1 MLANDR
7 ESFPAIEGEVRFG
20 SADHVEANTFR
31 HQMLFNSEDDIHF
44 PTLTVTQTMR
54 FALRNKAPDNR
65 PAYLQSKDDF
75 AEELGNDILEQL
87 GIGHTKGTLVGNE
100 FVRGV
105 SGGERKRVSIAEVM
119 AGQAPIQCWD
129 NSTRGLDASTA
140 LDLGRVLR
148 RTAQEQKKSIVATF
162 YQTGN
167 GLYDQF
173 DKVLVLCEG
182 RTIYYGPRALA
193 KSYFEDMGFVCPS
206 GGAVADFLTAVPV
219 HTERV
224 IRSGFENKVPN
235 TAEEFESRYY
245 KSAIWQAMDQGTV
258 DYNSLSYEIDN
269 LRDVMALERQRSSL
283 LRKMQSVY
291 TVSLMH
297 QVWACTIR
305 SFEIMWGDRWSIAIK
320 AISALL
326 QALVCGSVFYNLSD
340 ASDSVFLRPGALFF
354 GILYFGLQSLAET
367 TASFLGRPILSRH
380 KRFAYYRPTA
390 FCIASVIVDIP
401 VYMFQVTVFTIVLYF
416 MCHFQYDAAKFFT
429 YWIVLNVTVF
439 CFASEFRAIGA
450 LFKNFGNASK
460 VSGFT
465 IMIMM
470 VCAGYM
476 IPFNSMHVW
485 FRWIFYINP
494 ASHAFESLMAN
505 EWSGLELTCITPQY
519 IPYGESYTD
528 DRYRSC
534 TVAGSSGKVI
544 PGDAYIAAQYNH
556 SKHHV
561 WRGFGIIIG
570 FWIFFACLTAIGFEK
585 ADSSGGSSRLLFKRG
600 SKLQR
605 TPVPVDVE
613 KASVTTDQKR
623 SPTGPPAEDIASSS
637 HQSTF
642 TWKNLNYYVK
652 YRGEDKQLLRDVCG
666 YVKPGCLLALMGTSG
681 AGKTT
686 LMDVLAQ
693 RKDAGRIEGS
703 ILVDGLPQDITFQ
716 RTTGYCEQ
724 NDVHEATAT
733 VREALLFSA
742 RLRQDYEIPDQEK
755 VDYVENII
763 DLLELRDIQDA
774 LVGTPGA
781 GLTIEQ
787 KKRLTLGVELV
798 AKPKLLFL
806 DEPTSGLDGQSAF
819 SIVRFMRKLAG
830 NGQAVICTIHQPSAF
845 VFNAFDSLLLL
856 AKGGRTTYFGETGE
870 GSSKLLEYF
879 ARNGAP
885 CAPDVNP
892 AEHIID
898 VVQGRQSSG
907 QDWAQIWRES
917 PECKRTLDEL
927 DHLNESIRSLAQGHS
942 KDNHTDSSRS
952 FATPLLH
959 QMKQVTIRQSVALW
973 RNPDYVWNK
982 ILLHVVQALFSGF
995 AFWKVGNGT
1004 FDLQLRLFSVFNFVF
1019 IAPGVINQ
1027 LQPLYLR
1034 NRDIFETRE
1043 KKSKTYHWFAFV
1055 FAQCVS
1061 EIPWLILCGTLYFI
1075 CWYFPSGLPVQA
1087 SISGQIFFQMIL
1099 YELLYTSIGQA
1110 IATYAPNEYFASLMN
1125 PIVLGAGL
1133 ITFCGIVVPYGQI
1146 TSFWRHWLYWLDPF
1160 SYLVGGLLTQLLW
1173 DVDVRCSS
1181 SELTSIPLPPD
1192 GSTTCGEYMAAFLK
1206 ENAGSYAMVFV
1217 MMKLRSKAT
1226 KSASG

>member
-1 MLANDR
+1 
-7 ESFPAIEGEVRFG
+7 
-20 SADHVEANTFR
+20 
-31 HQMLFNSEDDIHF
+31 
-44 PTLTVTQTMR
+44 
-54 FALRNKAPDNR
+54 
-65 PAYLQSKDDF
+65 
-75 AEELGNDILEQL
+75 
-87 GIGHTKGTLVGNE
+87 
-100 FVRGV
+100 
-105 SGGERKRVSIAEVM
+105 
-119 AGQAPIQCWD
+119 
-129 NSTRGLDASTA
+129 
-140 LDLGRVLR
+140 
-148 RTAQEQKKSIVATF
+148 
-162 YQTGN
+162 
-167 GLYDQF
+167 
-173 DKVLVLCEG
+173 
-182 RTIYYGPRALA
+182 
-193 KSYFEDMGFVCPS
+193 
-206 GGAVADFLTAVPV
+206 
-219 HTERV
+219 
-224 IRSGFENKVPN
+224 
-235 TAEEFESRYY
+235 
-245 KSAIWQAMDQGTV
+245 
-258 DYNSLSYEIDN
+258 
-269 LRDVMALERQRSSL
+269 
-283 LRKMQSVY
+283 
-291 TVSLMH
+291 
-297 QVWACTIR
+297 
-305 SFEIMWGDRWSIAIK
+305 
-320 AISALL
+320 
-326 QALVCGSVFYNLSD
+326 
-340 ASDSVFLRPGALFF
+340 
-354 GILYFGLQSLAET
+354 
-367 TASFLGRPILSRH
+367 
-380 KRFAYYRPTA
+380 
-390 FCIASVIVDIP
+390 
-401 VYMFQVTVFTIVLYF
+401 
-416 MCHFQYDAAKFFT
+416 
-429 YWIVLNVTVF
+429 
-439 CFASEFRAIGA
+439 
-450 LFKNFGNASK
+450 
-460 VSGFT
+460 
-465 IMIMM
+465 
-470 VCAGYM
+470 M

-544 PGDAYIAAQYNH
+544 PGDAYIAAQYSH

-605 TPVPVDVE
+605 TPVPSDVE
-613 KASVTTDQKR
+613 KASVTTAQKR

-724 NDVHEATAT
+724 NDVHEVTAT

-763 DLLELRDIQDA
+763 ELLELRDIQDA

-798 AKPKLLFL
+798 ARPKLLFL

-819 SIVRFMRKLAG
+819 SIVRFMRKLAK

-898 VVQGRQSSG
+898 VVQGRQGSG

-917 PECKRTLDEL
+917 PECKRTLEEL
-927 DHLNESIRSLAQGHS
+927 DHLNESIRSHAQGRGI
-942 KDNHTDSSRS
+942 DSHADPSRS

-1043 KKSKTYHWFAFV
+1043 KKVRSCATVNRSKK
-1055 FAQCVS
+1055 
-1061 EIPWLILCGTLYFI
+1061 
-1075 CWYFPSGLPVQA
+1075 
-1087 SISGQIFFQMIL
+1087 
-1099 YELLYTSIGQA
+1099 
-1110 IATYAPNEYFASLMN
+1110 
-1125 PIVLGAGL
+1125 GADSH
-1133 ITFCGIVVPYGQI
+1133 CSP
-1146 TSFWRHWLYWLDPF
+1146 R
-1160 SYLVGGLLTQLLW
+1160 LTTGSP
-1173 DVDVRCSS
+1173 SS
-1181 SELTSIPLPPD
+1181 SPNVSPKSP
-1192 GSTTCGEYMAAFLK
+1192 
-1206 ENAGSYAMVFV
+1206 GSYSAA
-1217 MMKLRSKAT
+1217 RST
-1226 KSASG
+1226 SSAGTSHPACPSRPQSQARSSSK